1 MIPTLLEFG
10 SVALL
15 WWEKGK
21 PKASNKHFRM
31 GSIWKAFFNLK
42 SDCSISLFIY
52 YAHTNSVTPS
62 LQQARICPPNMLP
75 EDGTNLYSARGILSF
90 IQSSTRRAYQQVLDV
105 LDENRRWLVVTDSA
119 SFCCFLFFLFSFLVE
134 FGFCWQNE
142 MKLFG
147 FAFLCFHYS

>member
-1 MIPTLLEFG
+1 MLLEFG

-15 WWEKGK
+15 WWEKRK
-21 PKASNKHFRM
+21 PKASNKYFGM
-31 GSIWKAFFNLK
+31 GCIWKAFFNLK
-42 SDCSISLFIY
+42 SDCSISLSIY
-52 YAHTNSVTPS
+52 YARTNSVTPS

-134 FGFCWQNE
+134 FGFCWQNNE

-147 FAFLCFHYS
+147 FAFLCFHYP